1 MTIHKGNHNEV
12 KTPLKERIK
21 NSVVQTKDRVEAHI
35 QENWKVY
42 ATHGVALVVGGV
54 AAGLTQRYI
63 GDEEPQNA
71 DVSQK
76 VGLAVNSIIKQDVTI
91 TQIKTNGHPGNVI
104 EDLTT
109 GETYYSQREAA
120 KALGV
125 SDSTVARGIVSGIV
139 KAPDGDHK
147 IVNHGANTG
156 YKTAN

>member
-1 MTIHKGNHNEV
+1 MTIYNDNHDEV
-12 KTPLKERIK
+12 KPPLKERIK
-21 NSVVQTKDRVEAHI
+21 NSVVQTKDRVEVHI

-71 DVSQK
+71 NVSQK

-120 KALGV
+120 EAMGV
-125 SDSTVARGIVSGIV
+125 SNSTIARGIKSGIV
-139 KAPDGDHK
+139 KAPDGDHD
-147 IVNHGANTG
+147 IVSHGVNTG
-156 YKTAN
+156 FKTAN

>member
-1 MTIHKGNHNEV
+1 MTIYNDNHDEV
-12 KTPLKERIK
+12 KPPLKERIK
-21 NSVVQTKDRVEAHI
+21 NSVAQTKERVETHI

-42 ATHGVALVVGGV
+42 ATHGVALVIGGV

-63 GDEEPQNA
+63 GDEDPQTA
-71 DVSQK
+71 DVSQR
-76 VGLAVNSIIKQDVTI
+76 VGIAVNSVIKQDVTI

-109 GETYYSQREAA
+109 GKTYYSQREAA

-125 SDSTVARGIVSGIV
+125 SNSTIAKGLADGYVNT
-139 KAPDGDHK
+139 PDGKHD

-156 YKTAN
+156 FKTAN